1 MFTEAEEGQRV
12 CQVAQGDRQAFAELA
27 AYYLPKLEQY
37 GTRLSGRPALG
48 EDLAQETLLQLWLE
62 AGRFDPARGRL
73 STWLYRIAR
82 NRFLDQQRQGWRW
95 LGLES
100 LEGRDGVSDPEL
112 EQLSDAREVQQ
123 ALQRLPERQRSAL
136 LLSYYEGL
144 SHKEVAQVLG
154 LGLRAAESLIVRAR
168 RALGKT
174 LEEEHARTP

>member
-1 MFTEAEEGQRV
+1 MFTEAGEGQRV

-73 STWLYRIAR
+73 STWLFRIAR

-100 LEGRDGVSDPEL
+100 LEGRGGVPDREL

-144 SHKEVAQVLG
+144 SQKEIAQVLG
-154 LGLRAAESLIVRAR
+154 LSLRAVESLIVRAR